1 MYQIESAGAAIREG
15 NPAKRPWYRMSTG
28 VLLLGLTSLLTDI
41 SSEMISTIL
50 PAYLLFGLR
59 LAPFQ
64 VGLIDGLY
72 QGASVLVRF
81 VSGLAVDRFRAPK
94 WIATA
99 GYSLSALSRVG
110 FLAFGAGGFGA
121 VVALVTADRIG
132 KGIRTSP
139 RDAMIAASVDSTQL
153 GAAFGVHRAMDTIGA
168 MIGPLLAFAILS
180 WTRQSFQTVFIV
192 SLCFGVMG
200 VAVLALFVP
209 NSLGGGAQAK
219 RLDLR
224 NLLAELKNAHYRTA
238 LLGASVLALFKLSEG
253 LIFLNLQRKLA
264 LTPAII
270 PLLFVASA
278 LVYIALAVP
287 IGAFADRIGRTRV
300 FAAGHVCLLVA
311 YGLLLAPR
319 ITTSETGA
327 WLEAALLVALLGLFL
342 AATEGVI
349 TAQVSARVAEG
360 ARGTAIA
367 LLATGVGLG
376 HLIASALFGAI
387 WSAFGPSTSLAVF
400 MTGMTVAL
408 VVYLYL
414 ARTTDYETIRPL

>member
-1 MYQIESAGAAIREG
+1 MYQIESAGTAIRKG
-15 NPAKRPWYRMSTG
+15 KRPNPPWYRMGTG

-41 SSEMISTIL
+41 SSEMISTVL

-59 LAPFQ
+59 LTPFQ

-99 GYSLSALSRVG
+99 GYSLSALCRVG

-121 VVALVTADRIG
+121 IVALVTADRIG

-153 GAAFGVHRAMDTIGA
+153 GVAFGVHRAMDAIGA
-168 MIGPLLAFAILS
+168 MVGPLLAFTILS
-180 WTRQSFQTVFIV
+180 FTRQSFQTVFIV
-192 SLCFGVMG
+192 SLCFAVLG
-200 VAVLALFVP
+200 VAVLTLFLP

-224 NLLAELKNAHYRTA
+224 SLFAELKNARYRAA
-238 LLGASVLALFKLSEG
+238 LLGASLLALFTLSEG

-264 LTPAII
+264 LAPAII

-287 IGAFADRIGRTRV
+287 IGALADRVGRTRV
-300 FAAGHVCLLVA
+300 FAAGHVCLLAA
-311 YGLLLAPR
+311 YGTLLVPP
-319 ITTSETGA
+319 ITTSTAGA
-327 WLEAALLVALLGLFL
+327 WLEAALVVALLGLFL
-342 AATEGVI
+342 AATDGVI
-349 TAQVSARVAEG
+349 TAQVSARVDDR

-387 WSAFGPSTSLAVF
+387 WSAFGPGASLVVF
-400 MTGMTVAL
+400 MFGMTVAL
-408 VVYLYL
+408 IAYLIIEHGQTRNR
-414 ARTTDYETIRPL
+414 AAH